1 MLYAFTPGSHTGEGG
16 PDEEE
21 SNYPGWRDQAE
32 SPAGGRRPGS
42 LEDNESKMEERKAKV
57 LNVLSKLQDET
68 PRQSKSSKG
77 HSNFEDCEFIKKIS
91 EWLKYL

>member
-16 PDEEE
+16 PYEEE

-32 SPAGGRRPGS
+32 SLAGGRSPGS
-42 LEDNESKMEERKAKV
+42 LEDKESKMEERKTKV

-77 HSNFEDCEFIKKIS
+77 HSNFEDCEFIKQIS
-91 EWLKYL
+91 EWLKYF